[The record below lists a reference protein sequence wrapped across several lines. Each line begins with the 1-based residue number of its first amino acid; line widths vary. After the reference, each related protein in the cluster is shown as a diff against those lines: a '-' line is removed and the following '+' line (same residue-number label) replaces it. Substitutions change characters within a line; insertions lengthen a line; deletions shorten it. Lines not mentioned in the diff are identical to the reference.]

1 MYVLPSRLFQ
11 TRRNSA
17 MYFGERELDLLLS
30 EDRSSLVSVS
40 CLDGFFTTKQRILEV
55 IDIQV
60 GVEYQILQ

>member
-1 MYVLPSRLFQ
+1 
-11 TRRNSA
+11 